1 MTVGSEVETEIDR
14 IAKSAGMTTD
24 TIQTQ
29 SVFTGNIVSSVSNN
43 QVTCKKDVIGVSIGD
58 ILYTHEGLPLGKVSG
73 VSNAVITFNDVHT
86 DADIDLWYT
95 PLVNDELIRREKKT
109 FIATNN
115 FTEVSAFD
123 AINTLASKKEMDFNV
138 NGKHVDFRK
147 LRVTSGL
154 TKKKINYKNN
164 RIFKIDT
171 NAELFAKANKVTVVG
186 DRISATAQIDE
197 EGTEL
202 TFVDSTIKN
211 SEDAKV
217 KANELL
223 ELHSQDTRKIK
234 LQLEKKGLEILEAGD
249 IVELDFP
256 AQSIPSEQYVIFEI
270 ENVLTSLIT
279 MTVGTFSKTIAER
292 LSELGTGQ
300 RENTSTTFGKNSIS
314 VTGETL
320 LKDELNIRVTNV
332 MYTISGTGAV
342 SNVGFGAKVGFFD
355 DGASEDDM
363 AELSSSGTEVGFS
376 RASVGVL
383 LEYDSED

>member
-1 MTVGSEVETEIDR
+1 M
-14 IAKSAGMTTD
+14 
-24 TIQTQ
+24 
-29 SVFTGNIVSSVSNN
+29 
-43 QVTCKKDVIGVSIGD
+43 TCKKDVIGIEAGD
-58 ILYTHEGLPLGKVSG
+58 VIYTHEGLPVGKVASVSG
-73 VSNAVITFNDVHT
+73 GSITFNDV
-86 DADIDLWYT
+86 DSDPDIDLWYT
-95 PLVNDELIRREKKT
+95 PLVNDELIKRQKKT
-109 FIATNN
+109 FVAINN

-123 AINTLASKKEMDFNV
+123 AMNTLASKKEMDFNV
-138 NGKHVDFRK
+138 KGKHIDFRK
-147 LRVTSGL
+147 ITVTGGL
-154 TKKKINYKNN
+154 TKKRINYKNN

-197 EGTEL
+197 EGTEI
-202 TFVDSTIKN
+202 TFVDSTIKS

-249 IVELDFP
+249 IVEIDFP
-256 AQSIPSEQYVIFEI
+256 AQSIPSGQYVIFEI
-270 ENVLTSLIT
+270 ENVLTSQIT

-320 LKDELNIRVTNV
+320 LKDKLNIRVTNV

-355 DGASEDDM
+355 DGGSENLD
-363 AELSSSGTEVGFS
+363 AEIDSSGTEVGFS